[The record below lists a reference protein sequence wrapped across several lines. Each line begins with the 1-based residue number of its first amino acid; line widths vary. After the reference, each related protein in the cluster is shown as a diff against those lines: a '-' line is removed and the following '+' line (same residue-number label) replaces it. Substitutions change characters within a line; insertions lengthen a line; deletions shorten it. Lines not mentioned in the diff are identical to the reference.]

1 MNIYGFLVRL
11 WDYTTDRSM
20 STYGF
25 VVSNTLSVATAK
37 IEESYD
43 SHPFVVE
50 EITIQKI
57 DDVTDIIAE
66 DEINFFIDSAKQN
79 SFGNEGN

>member
-1 MNIYGFLVRL
+1 MNIYGFLVRF
-11 WDYTTDRSM
+11 WDYTTNRSM

-25 VVSNTLSVATAK
+25 VVSNTLSGATAK

-43 SHPFVVE
+43 SDPFAVE

-79 SFGNEGN
+79 NFGNEGK